1 MSKRDTYRVFNAINI
16 KPTGNRMVV
25 ELEDKDETTA
35 SGLIISNMKDDGIT
49 TGTVLAI
56 GKGTHDSKGKFTA
69 TTVKP
74 GHRII
79 FNQAS
84 GDKFNHQDMDY
95 LWLEEHEVM
104 GVLS

>member
-25 ELEDKDETTA
+25 ELEDKDETTT
-35 SGLIISNMKDDGIT
+35 SGLIISTMKDDGIT

-56 GKGTHDSKGKFTA
+56 GKGSYDSKGKFTA
-69 TTVKP
+69 TTVLP
-74 GHRII
+74 GTRII

-84 GDKFNHQDMDY
+84 SDKFNYQDMDY
-95 LWLEEHEVM
+95 LWLEEHEVI